1 MLKVKRRPT
10 MMPSKMQRAL
20 RPASQVVGPGRNSPL
35 SGLTLKHP
43 RAHARHCLPV
53 NDVVTVKF
61 RQRRVAKAGPRKIAE
76 VRRVRVVKKRLARVV
91 VKKKMASLRPHR
103 VGALRTAAVPVRV
116 TEAVMR
122 VAAALAAAAVRD
134 SATLAQAPPEAHLEA
149 VAATAAIRLL
159 VAQAMV
165 VVATT
170 AAAAQVA
177 AVPAIQAVA
186 VAVAV
191 DTTVAVRVAQLVV
204 KAVGMVAVAT
214 AVRALAPRAHVGVI
228 AASRHPMDAAA
239 EPVVA
244 MAAAMRVAPVVT
256 EIAAAGAAVASPA
269 TDGLRLRAAA
279 LVRAAERATAMA

>member
-186 VAVAV
+186 V

-279 LVRAAERATAMA
+279 SALAAARVTVTA